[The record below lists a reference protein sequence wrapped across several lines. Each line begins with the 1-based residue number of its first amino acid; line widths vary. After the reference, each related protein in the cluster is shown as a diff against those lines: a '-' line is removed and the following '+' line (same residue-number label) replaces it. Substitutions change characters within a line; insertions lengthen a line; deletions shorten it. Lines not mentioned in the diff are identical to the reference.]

1 MRIRKIKHFFLK
13 SMICEQKTHGISEQ
27 NNDWI
32 ETMKTLNVTER

>member
-13 SMICEQKTHGISEQ
+13 SMVCESEKELTDID
-27 NNDWI
+27 NDWI